1 MRSTLF
7 ARIVTALGI
16 ETAKPKQLEAHFP
29 RRFGLNATMLGSHL
43 QKYKLK
49 LQKQYGLASFKE
61 FKNWMFVDYGD
72 ETLRQIAAKWRNPK
86 FPGYSD
92 SLIKDVSQIL

>member
-72 ETLRQIAAKWRNPK
+72 ETLRQIAAKWRNPR
-86 FPGYSD
+86 FPGFSE
-92 SLIKDVSQIL
+92 SQIKDVSQLL

>member
-49 LQKQYGLASFKE
+49 L
-61 FKNWMFVDYGD
+61 
-72 ETLRQIAAKWRNPK
+72 
-86 FPGYSD
+86 
-92 SLIKDVSQIL
+92 